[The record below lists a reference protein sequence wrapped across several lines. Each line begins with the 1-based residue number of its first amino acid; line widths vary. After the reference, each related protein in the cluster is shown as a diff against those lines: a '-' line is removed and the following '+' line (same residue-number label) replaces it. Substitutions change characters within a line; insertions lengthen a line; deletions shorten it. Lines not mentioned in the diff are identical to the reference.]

1 VTPEPSSDACLKAQ
15 RSLLRAPLRVG
26 CAGTCL
32 GGYAPCLI
40 EEARGRLQ
48 CQGGGSSLQGVS
60 PTPASRADVYSVT
73 ANAARHARSDGA
85 PVTLTVYADDRTM
98 RVEVGDGGPGFEPEL
113 LRPPDTDR
121 SGGWGIPMVAAPIGG
136 CRKGKAND
144 GVVRDRPPGPRDAG
158 RRAPDRQP
166 VSPSGRCS
174 GDRRSSAFAASV
186 ASGEGPARRE
196 VARGLD
202 EIARSAIRASCADGR
217 TALCPGTPVLVAPPS
232 PRRGATVP
240 GREAR
245 QHEPS
250 VAG

>member
-1 VTPEPSSDACLKAQ
+1 MPQGAAQ
-15 RSLLRAPLRVG
+15 PPQSAAARRMRWHVPRR
-26 CAGTCL
+26 
-32 GGYAPCLI
+32 YAPCLI

-60 PTPASRADVYSVT
+60 PNPASRGGRLLGRCKRGPSRAQ
-73 ANAARHARSDGA
+73 RRRG
-85 PVTLTVYADDRTM
+85 VTLTVYADDRTM
-98 RVEVGDGGPGFEPEL
+98 RVEVWDGGPRFEPEL

-121 SGGWGIPMVAAPIGG
+121 RGGWGIPMVAAPIGG

-158 RRAPDRQP
+158 R
-166 VSPSGRCS
+166 
-174 GDRRSSAFAASV
+174 SSAS
-186 ASGEGPARRE
+186 EPLWPLLRRPALVRVRR
-196 VARGLD
+196 VGGVR
-202 EIARSAIRASCADGR
+202 RRASASRSCSRPRRNRSRRDSRVLCGWENGTVSWYPCPGR
-217 TALCPGTPVLVAPPS
+217 TAS

>member
-1 VTPEPSSDACLKAQ
+1 VTPEPSSDACLEAQ

-158 RRAPDRQP
+158 R
-166 VSPSGRCS
+166 
-174 GDRRSSAFAASV
+174 SSAS
-186 ASGEGPARRE
+186 EPLWPLLRRPALVRVRR
-196 VARGLD
+196 VGGVR
-202 EIARSAIRASCADGR
+202 RRASASRSCSRPRRNRSKRDSRVLCGWENGTVSWYPCLGR
-217 TALCPGTPVLVAPPS
+217 TSISAA
-232 PRRGATVP
+232 
-240 GREAR
+240 GRDCAW
-245 QHEPS
+245 P
-250 VAG
+250 

>member
-1 VTPEPSSDACLKAQ
+1 MPQGAAQ
-15 RSLLRAPLRVG
+15 PPQSAAARRMRWHVPRR
-26 CAGTCL
+26 
-32 GGYAPCLI
+32 YAPCLI

-158 RRAPDRQP
+158 R
-166 VSPSGRCS
+166 
-174 GDRRSSAFAASV
+174 SSAS
-186 ASGEGPARRE
+186 EPLWPLLRRPALVRVRR
-196 VARGLD
+196 VGGVR
-202 EIARSAIRASCADGR
+202 RRASASRSCSRPRRNRSKRDSRVLCGWENGTVSWYPCPGR
-217 TALCPGTPVLVAPPS
+217 TSISAA
-232 PRRGATVP
+232 
-240 GREAR
+240 GRDCAW
-245 QHEPS
+245 P
-250 VAG
+250 

>member
-1 VTPEPSSDACLKAQ
+1 MPQGAAQ
-15 RSLLRAPLRVG
+15 PPQSAAARRMRWHVPRRLRAVPD
-26 CAGTCL
+26 
-32 GGYAPCLI
+32 
-40 EEARGRLQ
+40 RGSSGASAMPRLRLQ
-48 CQGGGSSLQGVS
+48 CQGCGSSLQGVS

-158 RRAPDRQP
+158 R
-166 VSPSGRCS
+166 
-174 GDRRSSAFAASV
+174 SSAS
-186 ASGEGPARRE
+186 EPLWPLLRRPALVRVRR
-196 VARGLD
+196 VGGVR
-202 EIARSAIRASCADGR
+202 RRASASRSCSRPRRNRSKRDSRVLCGWENGTVSWYPCPGR
-217 TALCPGTPVLVAPPS
+217 TSISAA
-232 PRRGATVP
+232 
-240 GREAR
+240 GRDCAW
-245 QHEPS
+245 P
-250 VAG
+250 